1 MAQVLI
7 IGYGNPLRG
16 DDGLGWHAAQ
26 QCAAFLSPT
35 LVNVMACH
43 QLTPELAEPI
53 SQAGLVIFLD
63 ADAQGSP
70 GKLSCRSI
78 VAQPSDA
85 GVFSHHLTPQ
95 TLLAC
100 AQGLYGSSPAAVA
113 LSISGACFGYSE
125 CLSPAVNAVLPEL
138 LQYVRALVTVTE
150 RGVALGVNPCIARG
164 RGCHSDA

>member
-26 QCAAFLSPT
+26 RCAAMLAPSP
-35 LVNVMACH
+35 VNVVACH

-63 ADAQGSP
+63 ADTRGPP
-70 GKLSCRSI
+70 GQLSCRSI
-78 VAQPSDA
+78 VAQPSEA

-100 AQGLYGSSPAAVA
+100 AQVLYAGDPRAMV
-113 LSISGACFGYSE
+113 LSISGADFGYGE
-125 CLSPAVNAVLPEL
+125 CLSPAVRTALPEL
-138 LQYVRALVTVTE
+138 LQYVQALVAAVE
-150 RGVALGVNPCIARG
+150 RGDILGVSTDIDWG
-164 RGCHSDA
+164 WGMI

>member
-26 QCAAFLSPT
+26 QCAAVLPRA
-35 LVNVMACH
+35 LVNVLACH
-43 QLTPELAEPI
+43 QLTPDLAEPI

-63 ADAQGSP
+63 ADAQGPP
-70 GKLSCRSI
+70 GQLSCRSI
-78 VAQPSDA
+78 VAHPSEA

-100 AQGLYGSSPAAVA
+100 AQVLYAGNPRAVV
-113 LSISGACFGYSE
+113 LSISGADFGYGE
-125 CLSPAVNAVLPEL
+125 CLSPAVSTALPEAL
-138 LQYVRALVTVTE
+138 LQVRTLVAAVE
-150 RGVALGVNPCIARG
+150 RGDTLEISRVWGGVG
-164 RGCHSDA
+164 R